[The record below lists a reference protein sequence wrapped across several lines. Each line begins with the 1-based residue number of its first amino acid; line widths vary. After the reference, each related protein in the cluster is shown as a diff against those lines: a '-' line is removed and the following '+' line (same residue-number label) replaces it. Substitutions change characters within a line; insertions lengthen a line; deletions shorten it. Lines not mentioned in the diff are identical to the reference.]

1 MAVDSRGQERG
12 TSVPGRPVAGLIRI
26 CLLIAIFAL
35 ALPATAQATFQSL
48 GRLADST
55 QDAKTPQ
62 VGVDQNGN
70 AVYVWTHYDGTSA
83 QYPNPA
89 TDPRACC
96 YRIEARTR
104 TAGGTLGAV
113 KSISIAGK
121 NATEPQVA
129 VDPSGNAYF
138 TWMLDN
144 GTNNKII
151 QARRL
156 SSTGTLS
163 VTQNLT
169 AAGLDAN
176 EPQVA
181 VDPNG
186 NAVFTWERFDGTTGC
201 GNAQGC
207 TRIQARRRAA
217 SGALSATQTL
227 SNAGQI
233 AYSSQLG
240 VSTAGDAVIAWT
252 AFAGSKDEIQ
262 VRARTAS
269 GTLSALQTVSGTKE
283 STQAQIAVRPS
294 NGDAV
299 ITWVETG
306 SVDLILGRARA
317 ASGTLST
324 IQTLSATGQYSEEPA
339 LAMDSNGNAI
349 FTWERFD
356 NTSSTCCWRVE
367 SRTRTAAGTL
377 GTTEIHSAAGRSA
390 LAPQVGFDSS
400 GNSVLVWGRAD
411 GTSANCCSLI
421 QTRRRT
427 SSGTLSA
434 VQTLSLAGRNATE
447 PQIAV
452 DPAGN
457 AVYAWS
463 RSDGTYVRI
472 QGRRRTSTGTL
483 SPLQTLSSV
492 GPAAFTPQVAVDPN
506 GNAVFTW
513 MAFNGVTNS
522 IQARTRSSAGALGF
536 VQGLSD
542 ATQNASQPQVG
553 IDSTGNAVFVWK
565 RFDATSGTCCD
576 RIQAVTR
583 SSAGVLGT
591 VETLSDPGQNADAP
605 QVAVDPNGNAVFTW
619 LLPDG
624 TNTRVQGLA
633 RSSTGTLSPVQ
644 TLSAAGQNAS
654 EPQVGIDSA
663 DNAVFTWTRSDGTN
677 TRIEAIARSAAG
689 TLSAVQLLSLAGQNA
704 SQPQVSVFS
713 NGNAAFTWMRF
724 DGTNN
729 RTETRTRSAAGTLT
743 PVQPLSAPGQNASQP
758 QVAAVSSSGAAVYSW
773 TRFDG
778 TDFRVQTRDRSSAG
792 VLSPVQIVSPA
803 GASSGIPQ
811 LAVDSSGN
819 AVIVW
824 RFDGVNKRVEARTR
838 SAAGTLGAVQ
848 FLSIAGFDADLPQI
862 AVSPSGTALVPWQLF
877 DGKKSRVEGSVGP

>member
-1 MAVDSRGQERG
+1 
-12 TSVPGRPVAGLIRI
+12 LIRI

-48 GRLADST
+48 GRLSDSA
-55 QDAKTPQ
+55 QDARTPQ

-70 AVYVWTHYDGTSA
+70 AVYVWAHYDGTSA
-83 QYPNPA
+83 EFPNPA

-96 YRIEARTR
+96 FRIEARTR

-121 NATEPQVA
+121 NATQPQVA
-129 VDPSGNAYF
+129 VDPSGNAYI
-138 TWMLDN
+138 TWLLNN
-144 GTNNKII
+144 GTNMVV
-151 QARRL
+151 QTRRL
-156 SSTGTLS
+156 SSTGTLG
-163 VTQNLT
+163 VTQNLS

-201 GNAQGC
+201 GNPHGC
-207 TRIQARRRAA
+207 LRIQVRRRASA
-217 SGALSATQTL
+217 GTLSATQTL

-233 AYSSQLG
+233 AFSSQLG
-240 VSTAGDAVIAWT
+240 VSSAGNAVVVWT
-252 AFAGSKDEIQ
+252 AFTGSKDDIQ
-262 VRARTAS
+262 LRTRAAGGAL
-269 GTLSALQTVSGTKE
+269 GTLQTLSGTKD
-283 STQAQIAVRPS
+283 STQSQIGVRPS

-299 ITWVETG
+299 VTWIEGG
-306 SVDLILGRARA
+306 SSDVVVGRAR
-317 ASGTLST
+317 SSTGTLSA
-324 IQTLSATGQYSEEPA
+324 IQTLSTGQFSEEPQVA
-339 LAMDSNGNAI
+339 VDSNGNAI
-349 FTWERFD
+349 FIWERYD
-356 NTSSTCCWRVE
+356 ATQPGATPPCCFRVE
-367 SRTRTAAGTL
+367 TRTRTAAGTL

-390 LAPQVGFDSS
+390 FAPQVGFDST
-400 GNSVLVWGRAD
+400 GNAVLAWGRND
-411 GTSANCCSLI
+411 GTSSNCCSLI

-434 VQTLSLAGRNATE
+434 VQTLSVTGRNATE
-447 PQIAV
+447 PQMAV

-457 AVYAWS
+457 AVYAWT
-463 RSDGTYVRI
+463 RSDGTYNRI
-472 QGRRRTSTGTL
+472 QGRRRASTGTL
-483 SPLQTLSSV
+483 STLQTLSSV

-522 IQARTRSSAGALGF
+522 IQARARSSAGVLGF
-536 VQGLSD
+536 AQGLSD

-619 LLPDG
+619 VLPDG

-654 EPQVGIDSA
+654 EPQVGIDSTG
-663 DNAVFTWTRSDGTN
+663 NAVFTWKRSDGTN

-758 QVAAVSSSGAAVYSW
+758 QVAAVSSSGAAVYAW

-778 TDFRVQTRDRSSAG
+778 TDFRVQTRARSSAG
-792 VLSPVQIVSPA
+792 VLSAVQIVSPA

-824 RFDGVNKRVEARTR
+824 RFDGANKRVEARTR

-862 AVSPSGTALVPWQLF
+862 AVSPGGTALVPWQLF